1 MIDIKT
7 YDEICQMYSDD
18 IRLEML
24 QIWHDIDFNKL
35 TEEETEQ
42 VKEQLKLYRDILTE
56 RNYEYRHYN

>member
-1 MIDIKT
+1 
-7 YDEICQMYSDD
+7 MYSDD